1 MMADESFD
9 LESLGSDEIF
19 EGVNLDELEQQAQTQ
34 VQAQSSQVVVPS
46 EKQKQNLNLPNSY
59 TNSSQ
64 KVRESTVN
72 SQASLSSND
81 LRTELLIKS
90 GENAILRANL
100 LKQSEAN
107 NAALES
113 LNNSIKQKQD
123 EYQRKLEELKKEIEY
138 AKTKSLFHEREAQDA
153 IETMKKNEKRCK
165 RNSPIMKKSHEEDG
179 DNKLLSSSD
188 QLAKSTK
195 HAAKNSPSK
204 KKRKTSVATAE
215 DASTDSVSS
224 SIAIS
229 DASLSLSLMK
239 DLLSLQKREDLY
251 FSSRTLAYVFGGCM
265 HSLETIEGEEEGEC
279 LFNNLKALIYSP
291 DLSMDSSNYVQ
302 SVVQTSSSILNY
314 SMKKLLYNASFA
326 ITSLFNALLILDP
339 KSSTFIFQENVV
351 SLISGFLLKE
361 YEKSN
366 FLDSKFYVLIDFLY
380 LYLSIA
386 RESADD
392 FANITKAVDPSLFE
406 SCIRV
411 QNAPS
416 LIKCGVC
423 LIISSTTPSFCA
435 SVNLLNADD
444 KSQESLMQLFTTMAH
459 ILVVTTRERINFPE
473 LNEWITLHRF
483 VISFFT
489 VFIQMSGN
497 IGKEILKVCNP
508 LIVCIGLA
516 ITWYHQQLLSSMYPQ
531 NECVEIL
538 VSLVRL
544 LYILSSED
552 LSSKFMLA
560 ENALQPRFVYA
571 IACCAFGDTEQK
583 AFGNL
588 GEEMYFLTTEL
599 LEVCVSPEELE
610 QLYTNF

>member
-1 MMADESFD
+1 
-9 LESLGSDEIF
+9 
-19 EGVNLDELEQQAQTQ
+19 
-34 VQAQSSQVVVPS
+34 
-46 EKQKQNLNLPNSY
+46 
-59 TNSSQ
+59 
-64 KVRESTVN
+64 
-72 SQASLSSND
+72 
-81 LRTELLIKS
+81 
-90 GENAILRANL
+90 
-100 LKQSEAN
+100 
-107 NAALES
+107 
-113 LNNSIKQKQD
+113 
-123 EYQRKLEELKKEIEY
+123 
-138 AKTKSLFHEREAQDA
+138 
-153 IETMKKNEKRCK
+153 
-165 RNSPIMKKSHEEDG
+165 
-179 DNKLLSSSD
+179 
-188 QLAKSTK
+188 
-195 HAAKNSPSK
+195 
-204 KKRKTSVATAE
+204 
-215 DASTDSVSS
+215 
-224 SIAIS
+224 
-229 DASLSLSLMK
+229 
-239 DLLSLQKREDLY
+239 
-251 FSSRTLAYVFGGCM
+251 M

-444 KSQESLMQLFTTMAH
+444 KSQESLMHLFTTMAH

-473 LNEWITLHRF
+473 L
-483 VISFFT
+483 
-489 VFIQMSGN
+489 
-497 IGKEILKVCNP
+497 
-508 LIVCIGLA
+508 
-516 ITWYHQQLLSSMYPQ
+516 
-531 NECVEIL
+531 
-538 VSLVRL
+538 VRL
-544 LYILSSED
+544 RIVLII
-552 LSSKFMLA
+552 F
-560 ENALQPRFVYA
+560 ALLIPN
-571 IACCAFGDTEQK
+571 K
-583 AFGNL
+583 
-588 GEEMYFLTTEL
+588 
-599 LEVCVSPEELE
+599 LE
-610 QLYTNF
+610 

>member
-153 IETMKKNEKRCK
+153 IETMKKMKRDVK
-165 RNSPIMKKSHEEDG
+165 NSPIMKKSHEEDG
-179 DNKLLSSSD
+179 DNKSLSSSD
-188 QLAKSTK
+188 QLSKSTK

-215 DASTDSVSS
+215 DVSTDSVSS

-229 DASLSLSLMK
+229 DASLPLSLMK

-251 FSSRTLAYVFGGCM
+251 FV
-265 HSLETIEGEEEGEC
+265 
-279 LFNNLKALIYSP
+279 
-291 DLSMDSSNYVQ
+291 
-302 SVVQTSSSILNY
+302 SIF
-314 SMKKLLYNASFA
+314 KLW
-326 ITSLFNALLILDP
+326 
-339 KSSTFIFQENVV
+339 
-351 SLISGFLLKE
+351 
-361 YEKSN
+361 
-366 FLDSKFYVLIDFLY
+366 
-380 LYLSIA
+380 
-386 RESADD
+386 
-392 FANITKAVDPSLFE
+392 
-406 SCIRV
+406 C
-411 QNAPS
+411 
-416 LIKCGVC
+416 
-423 LIISSTTPSFCA
+423 
-435 SVNLLNADD
+435 
-444 KSQESLMQLFTTMAH
+444 
-459 ILVVTTRERINFPE
+459 
-473 LNEWITLHRF
+473 
-483 VISFFT
+483 
-489 VFIQMSGN
+489 
-497 IGKEILKVCNP
+497 
-508 LIVCIGLA
+508 
-516 ITWYHQQLLSSMYPQ
+516 
-531 NECVEIL
+531 
-538 VSLVRL
+538 
-544 LYILSSED
+544 YIL
-552 LSSKFMLA
+552 F
-560 ENALQPRFVYA
+560 P
-571 IACCAFGDTEQK
+571 
-583 AFGNL
+583 
-588 GEEMYFLTTEL
+588 FLTFL
-599 LEVCVSPEELE
+599 V
-610 QLYTNF
+610 F